1 MSEETDPHSR
11 SLLPSGVAQSVLDQ
25 LMNNMFGAVTVID
38 SGGMIQLV
46 NRRILDLFGYS
57 EDELVG
63 RNVTVLMEPADAA
76 RHTAGLAR
84 YLRTREPHLIGVGLE
99 VQGLSKFGARIPLH
113 LTVSEMWLDGRI
125 YFTGI
130 MRDMSAERWAR
141 DSLERLRHRFEFAF
155 DNALQ
160 ATCLGDAEGNILEV
174 NRRFAAMI
182 GFPIDDLR
190 RRRWTS
196 LVHPDDL
203 GPVLRALDALDPALS
218 PTFEAEVRVVPREG
232 FLCWVE
238 LKARYVG
245 PDDDH
250 LPSIIIQLEDIT
262 QRRVTLHS
270 LRETQERLRT
280 AFERSLI
287 GQAIADLTGQLVAVN
302 PAFSEMLGRSG
313 DSLIGTNMDTFVH
326 PDDLPTLRRAGD
338 RLITRQDSGWRGEL
352 RLVTADGR
360 RLWVMALVTA
370 SFGTEGQPVQLI
382 AQIADITA
390 QKDLLAALARSNA
403 DLQLYAHLVSH
414 DLQAPLRTLSDYSES
429 LLRSLDQSLLTDDQV
444 SMFER
449 VQNAT
454 ADMRQLILD
463 LLEMSKVDLAS
474 REQPVRTSVESA
486 FDQVVERLQADIRA
500 READVRLDPDANSE
514 FIVFPPGQL
523 LAVLQNLIE
532 NSLRH
537 PAEGRPLKILVT
549 AGTTTADTIA
559 ITISDNGRGI
569 PRAQQ
574 SSVFKL
580 FRKGSD
586 SDGTGLGLALV
597 KRIVDNLG
605 GEITL
610 TSDGASGTEF
620 TINLP
625 RNPSISGASWSGTG
639 DDWQ

>member
-1 MSEETDPHSR
+1 MSEEIGPHSR
-11 SLLPSGVAQSVLDQ
+11 SRLPADLCESLLDQ

-38 SGGMIQLV
+38 NGGVIQLV
-46 NRRILDLFGYS
+46 NRRTLDLFGYS

-99 VQGLSKFGARIPLH
+99 VHGLSKFGARIPVH
-113 LTVSEMWLDGRI
+113 LTVSEMWLGGRI

-182 GFPIDDLR
+182 GFHIDDLR

-245 PDDDH
+245 PDEDH

-302 PAFSEMLGRSG
+302 PAFSEMLGRSA
-313 DSLIGTNMDTFVH
+313 DSLIGRNLDVFVH
-326 PDDLPTLRRAGD
+326 PDDLPGLRRAGD
-338 RLITRQDSGWRGEL
+338 RLITRQDAGWRGEL
-352 RLVTADGR
+352 RLITADGR

-382 AQIADITA
+382 AQVADISA
-390 QKDLLAALARSNA
+390 QKDLVAALARSNA
-403 DLQLYAHLVSH
+403 DLQQYAHLVSH
-414 DLQAPLRTLSDYSES
+414 DLQAPLRTLSSYSES
-429 LLRSLDQSLLTDDQV
+429 LRNSLDQSLLTDDQLH
-444 SMFER
+444 MFER
-449 VQNAT
+449 VHDAA

-463 LLEMSKVDLAS
+463 MLEMSKVDLAS
-474 REQPVRTSVESA
+474 REPPVPTSMESA
-486 FDQVVERLQADIRA
+486 FNQVVERLGADISTA
-500 READVRLDPDANSE
+500 GADVSLDPHATSE
-514 FIVFPPGQL
+514 LVVLPPGQL
-523 LAVLQNLIE
+523 NTVLQNLLE

-537 PAEGRPLKILVT
+537 RAENRPLHIRVAT
-549 AGTTTADTIA
+549 ETTTADTIS
-559 ITISDNGRGI
+559 ITVRDNGRGI
-569 PRAQQ
+569 PPAQQ
-574 SSVFKL
+574 DSVFKL
-580 FRKGSD
+580 FRKGAD
-586 SDGTGLGLALV
+586 SKGMGLGLALV

-605 GEITL
+605 GEITV
-610 TSDGASGTEF
+610 TSDGSSGSEF
-620 TINLP
+620 AITLP
-625 RNPSISGASWSGTG
+625 RNPSPGGSHRDETG
-639 DDWQ
+639 DEWT